1 MANGL
6 IGKVTAGGG
15 THLIA
20 STAYFTCAT
29 AGGTA
34 AKIAKAADT
43 SLNSLTVITGMTI
56 YVKFDAANTKANPTL
71 TLQTNGGTELLAAK
85 PIMRYGTTATH
96 TNAAGSWKS
105 GAIVALTYD
114 GTNWVE
120 VSSLDDDSTYTITS
134 VWCNTAADTAAKVSS
149 NASYYALRQ
158 YSHFELTLRYA
169 NTAQSALTLNVANTG
184 AKPIYING
192 TASSASNYTLPA
204 GKYLV
209 YYDGTNYYFR
219 TDNYITGNITGAA
232 SKATSDADG
241 NTISSTY
248 VKKAGD
254 TMTGALDINKT
265 ASNVSLAIDAS
276 TLKIGSTR
284 YDLNFNINNGSGSG
298 INNGYAS
305 AITWGKDAATYAGIY
320 YQSSSSYGSRLIFG
334 TTNSYS
340 NGAYA
345 RMIILQNGRVGIGT
359 LEPSTM
365 LDVDGTGK
373 FKGISSTNAINIE
386 HSNSAK
392 LTAKDTTSTGEVFYG
407 FGSAHQNHGIY
418 SYGYA
423 PTATTWT
430 TDEKWMVCRDSTGKI
445 TLNGNAATAT
455 KLETTRTLTIG
466 SSGKT
471 FDGSA
476 DVSWTLD
483 DIGAVSTS
491 GGTMTGGLT
500 LSNGSSAYNDKG
512 IIFTNGSR
520 IGENGG
526 GDLGIYA
533 ADGLYIKP
541 SSPTASSSTE
551 GIRITSNGLYPCVN
565 NTELLGLSD
574 NKWSNVYATTFTG
587 NLNGA
592 SNANIYLT
600 SATAAGTAAK
610 TASYTGF
617 SLLTGSSIYIKFNKT
632 NTAESPTLNIEGT
645 GAKEIW
651 YKGAIVKYQ
660 GIATGITYHMMYDG
674 SKWQIINNII
684 PQMGT
689 CSTNAGTTPKTATC
703 PGFILHTG
711 ATIKIKFTKTNT
723 VLAPALNINNTGAK
737 PINWIG
743 ATDDLAHRLLEDHIY
758 EFVYDGTNYNIV
770 APIARH
776 YATSGAAPVM
786 YTQQDYDNYVD
797 LHGGPP
803 TWAVGDT
810 KTEAV
815 NGIETLA
822 LGNSTDYHSAGGLRG
837 RIILYGTGSTDYTT
851 IYAQANGTN
860 SVYLPNYNGA
870 MHLIHAGNNNA
881 VGTSSKPV
889 YVAANG
895 RVTQGSTYAGGTAVT
910 LNGTSKGAST
920 ASFYAPTAAGTAN
933 QVLKSTAGTPEW
945 TTVASVSNEVLTI
958 VS

>member
-1 MANGL
+1 MAFLKNSVVAGDLRVTGTIFGDANLSSINANNTGL
-6 IGKVTAGGG
+6 GTDGQILKSTGTGIVWSDANISGNATNVTGIVAV
-15 THLIA
+15 A
-20 STAYFTCAT
+20 
-29 AGGTA
+29 
-34 AKIAKAADT
+34 
-43 SLNSLTVITGMTI
+43 
-56 YVKFDAANTKANPTL
+56 
-71 TLQTNGGTELLAAK
+71 NGGT
-85 PIMRYGTTATH
+85 
-96 TNAAGSWKS
+96 
-105 GAIVALTYD
+105 
-114 GTNWVE
+114 GTNTLESGKLLIGNGTSAVGAR
-120 VSSLDDDSTYTITS
+120 TIKNMTTKGNLG
-134 VWCNTAADTAAKVSS
+134 WTAAATDIYIPTVNTLAYWDGKY
-149 NASYYALRQ
+149 NASTSNLAYCNKGAFGTVVTY
-158 YSHFELTLRYA
+158 
-169 NTAQSALTLNVANTG
+169 NVAT
-184 AKPIYING
+184 PG
-192 TASSASNYTLPA
+192 TKDTWGLIPVIGPSDGVMEV
-204 GKYLV
+204 GKYI
-209 YYDGTNYYFR
+209 DFHT
-219 TDNYITGNITGAA
+219 T
-232 SKATSDADG
+232 DG
-241 NTISSTY
+241 NTADYDVRITAATTGLTISGTTSGT
-248 VKKAGD
+248 
-254 TMTGALDINKT
+254 
-265 ASNVSLAIDAS
+265 
-276 TLKIGSTR
+276 
-284 YDLNFNINNGSGSG
+284 FSGS
-298 INNGYAS
+298 
-305 AITWGKDAATYAGIY
+305 
-320 YQSSSSYGSRLIFG
+320 
-334 TTNSYS
+334 
-340 NGAYA
+340 
-345 RMIILQNGRVGIGT
+345 
-359 LEPSTM
+359 
-365 LDVDGTGK
+365 
-373 FKGISSTNAINIE
+373 
-386 HSNSAK
+386 
-392 LTAKDTTSTGEVFYG
+392 LT
-407 FGSAHQNHGIY
+407 
-418 SYGYA
+418 
-423 PTATTWT
+423 
-430 TDEKWMVCRDSTGKI
+430 
-445 TLNGNAATAT
+445 GNASTAT
-455 KLETTRTLTIG
+455 KLATARTLTIG

-476 DVSWTLD
+476 DVSWTLA
-483 DIGAVSTS
+483 DIGAAASDHNHDSTYVNVS
-491 GGTMTGGLT
+491 GDTMTGGLT

-533 ADGLYIKP
+533 ANGLYIKP

-565 NTELLGLSD
+565 NTELLGLSN

-617 SLLTGSSIYIKFNKT
+617 SLLTGSSIYIKFDKT

-689 CSTNAGTTPKTATC
+689 CSTTAGTTPKTVTC

-711 ATIKIKFTKTNT
+711 ATIKVKFTVTNT
-723 VLAPALNINNTGAK
+723 HLSPTLNINSTGAK

-743 ATDDLAHRLLEDHIY
+743 ATNDLAHRLVENHIY

-815 NGIETLA
+815 DGVETLA
-822 LGNSTDYHSAGGLRG
+822 LGNSTDYHMAGGLRG
-837 RIILYGTGSTDYTT
+837 KIILYGAGATNYTT
-851 IYAQANGTN
+851 IYAQANG
-860 SVYLPNYNGA
+860 SRDLYLPNYAGK
-870 MHLIHAGNNNA
+870 MYLIHAGDNNA

-895 RVTQGSTYAGGTAVT
+895 RISQGSTYAGGTAVT
-910 LNGTSKGAST
+910 LNGTSKSAST